1 MKSIKHFY
9 TFLIFYQIQAWV
21 WPVTVENPVSK
32 EKAIFREN
40 NNHTWLY
47 VVPYFAFNYCFLSM
61 VNHFIY
67 LSSNKEFGQYSSAWE
82 SE

>member
-9 TFLIFYQIQAWV
+9 SFLIVYQIQAWV

-47 VVPYFAFNYCFLSM
+47 VVPYFAFIIAVSQWLTA
-61 VNHFIY
+61 Y
-67 LSSNKEFGQYSSAWE
+67 LPLF
-82 SE
+82 